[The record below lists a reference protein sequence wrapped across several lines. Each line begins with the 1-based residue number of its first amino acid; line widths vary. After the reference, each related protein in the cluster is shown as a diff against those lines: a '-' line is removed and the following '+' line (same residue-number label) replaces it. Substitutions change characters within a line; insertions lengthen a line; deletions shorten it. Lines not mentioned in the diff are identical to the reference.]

1 MISTYE
7 LIVSHPK
14 KNRDRTRYVFRRGTT
29 RIVAH
34 IVEPNGRGLG
44 YQGIVKRVNAAPYI
58 TEVFDK
64 LKDCKSKIASKTQ

>member
-7 LIVSHPK
+7 IIVSNPK
-14 KNRDRTRYVFRRGTT
+14 KDKARTRNVFRRGTT

-34 IVEPNGRGLG
+34 VVEPNGKGLG

-64 LKDCKSKIASKTQ
+64 LKDCKSKVAEKL